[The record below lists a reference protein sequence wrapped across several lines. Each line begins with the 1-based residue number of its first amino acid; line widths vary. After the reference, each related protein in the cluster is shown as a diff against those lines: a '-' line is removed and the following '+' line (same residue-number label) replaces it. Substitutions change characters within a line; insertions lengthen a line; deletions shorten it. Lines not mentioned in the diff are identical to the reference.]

1 MNKDILIK
9 GLIEY
14 GIDADKKVIEKF
26 GIYSSLLKEWNEKMN
41 LTAITDDDGISIRHF
56 LDSLSPY
63 YLIKDKENIKI
74 LDIGTGAG
82 FPGVPLKIVKDDMKI
97 TLLDSLNK
105 RIIFLGEVIKEL
117 NLKETEAIHE
127 RAEVL
132 GRDKNF
138 REKYDFVFSRA
149 VASLKVL
156 SEYALPFVKEG
167 GYFVSLK
174 AFEIDEEINDAK
186 QMIGNLGGK
195 IEEIKEVEIPF
206 SDVLRKI
213 VIIKKICKTP
223 REFPRSNKKIKEKK

>member
-9 GLIEY
+9 GFLEY
-14 GIDADKKVIEKF
+14 GIEADEKVIEKF
-26 GIYSSLLKEWNEKMN
+26 GIYSSMLKEWNEKMN
-41 LTAITDDDGISIRHF
+41 LTAITDDEGISIRHF

-63 YLIKDKENIKI
+63 FLIKDKESPKI

-82 FPGVPLKIVKDDMKI
+82 FPGVPLKIAKDDIKI

-105 RIIFLGEVIKEL
+105 RIIFLGEVISEL
-117 NLKETEAIHE
+117 GLEDAEAIHE

-132 GRDKNF
+132 GRDKNY

-174 AFEIDEEINDAK
+174 AFEIDEEVNDAK

-195 IEEIKEVEIPF
+195 IEEIKEISPPF
-206 SDVLRKI
+206 SDAVRKI
-213 VIIKKICKTP
+213 VIIKKISKTP
-223 REFPRSNKKIKEKK
+223 KEFPRSNKKIKENK

>member
-9 GLIEY
+9 GLLEY
-14 GIDADKKVIEKF
+14 GIEADDKIIEKF
-26 GIYSSLLKEWNEKMN
+26 ATYSCLLKEWNEKMN

-56 LDSLSPY
+56 LDSLSPF
-63 YLIKDKENIKI
+63 YLIKDKEDIKV

-82 FPGVPLKIVKDDMKI
+82 FPGVPLKIVKDDIKI

-105 RIIFLGEVIKEL
+105 RIIFLSEVIKEIGISDA
-117 NLKETEAIHE
+117 EAIHG

-138 REKYDFVFSRA
+138 REKYDFVISRA

-167 GYFVSLK
+167 GYFISLK
-174 AFEIDEEINDAK
+174 AFEIDEELNNAK

-195 IEEIKEVEIPF
+195 IEEIKELSIPF
-206 SDVLRKI
+206 SDVIRKL
-213 VIIKKICKTP
+213 VIIKKISKTP
-223 REFPRSNKKIKEKK
+223 KEFPRNNKKIKENK